1 MSLSGST
8 RAAID
13 DLLSAVDRSSNLPLD
28 VDALLRSH
36 GDIDAWKFLCGV
48 ADRRRIAF
56 HGTGDSGIESF
67 EPRRPVDLAPFGDQE
82 AVFATSDPI
91 WAMFYAIVDRGRY
104 EITLNNGCILLLDS
118 RGNPV
123 GAPRY
128 YFSISRD
135 ALQEQPW
142 RDWIRL
148 LPAVGQLQR
157 AAGRRVR
164 RPHGPHSP
172 TGEPGAGRPVRAAS
186 SLPGRLSLSR
196 ADSRPRRRTAGRI
209 RPSCD
214 GGRPVAR
221 LSRLTD
227 LRRRRS
233 QDSDLRPRR
242 FRSNRRSRP
251 NPLGRSSAAGL
262 RQARR
267 RLPLLLAHPLLPD
280 RLLAL
285 QLLERLA

>member
-1 MSLSGST
+1 MTFCRQWTG
-8 RAAID
+8 
-13 DLLSAVDRSSNLPLD
+13 VSNLPLD

-118 RGNPV
+118 RGNRV

-142 RDWIRL
+142 RDGYVYF
-148 LPAVGQLQR
+148 LPSDSFNEQPAGVYAGHTARIPQL
-157 AAGRRVR
+157 A
-164 RPHGPHSP
+164 SP
-172 TGEPGAGRPVRAAS
+172 V
-186 SLPGRLSLSR
+186 
-196 ADSRPRRRTAGRI
+196 
-209 RPSCD
+209 
-214 GGRPVAR
+214 PVAPFAR
-221 LSRLTD
+221 LRVSPGD
-227 LRRRRS
+227 F
-233 QDSDLRPRR
+233 P
-242 FRSNRRSRP
+242 F
-251 NPLGRSSAAGL
+251 
-262 RQARR
+262 
-267 RLPLLLAHPLLPD
+267 LAQIRGHED
-280 RLLAL
+280 
-285 QLLERLA
+285 ERLGEYAQAVMAAAPWPD